1 MQLPEWRIVMSIRS
15 RLLLF
20 AAVMLVPFLLIVA
33 LGTYAGWGGAIERT
47 LDEQEGRAHQA
58 AAQLEAQVEQLR
70 GLLAG
75 AEAAVADDL
84 GADQRNDE
92 RLRRLWSNSSKTI
105 AGLSLI
111 DLHGRMIAS
120 ATLDRASR
128 AALSF
133 ADRDFFRAA
142 VANRTFAVG
151 APVEARVL
159 GTWITGVARPVLDAN
174 GKVLA
179 VVTAV
184 VTLEHFDAALESM
197 RLSDDGVLVLATD
210 KGVML
215 AHAPAHPEWRGRD
228 LSATPHLRVA
238 RAGGTF
244 KGETTATDG
253 ARLYGASVPVRSAP
267 WQVFV
272 GVPVESALIPAR
284 AKLLE
289 SLLIALSMGLVAIAA
304 AFPLARG
311 LTRPIRQLQ
320 IGVNRLA
327 GGALDHRIEARG
339 AKELRELA
347 ADVNRM
353 AQALAEGANALREER
368 DQLDRRV
375 AERTAELEALL
386 REMQAFSYSVAHD
399 LRSPLGVISGFAHV
413 VAKEES
419 DRLSADGKRLLG
431 VIEENVAHLVELVDD
446 LLTLAQVNRAEIART
461 PLDMHAIAGATLEEQ
476 RLKYPGADVQVG
488 DMPATE
494 GDETLVRQ
502 VFSNLI
508 ENALKYCSRVAAPR
522 VEVGWN
528 GALRAYYVR
537 DNGAGFDM
545 KHAARM
551 FGAFERL
558 HDPGEFPGTGIG
570 LAIVKRVIERHDG
583 RVWAESAPGRGAT
596 FYFCLAG

>member
-1 MQLPEWRIVMSIRS
+1 MRIRS

-33 LGTYAGWGGAIERT
+33 LGTYTGWSGAIERA
-47 LDEQEGRAHQA
+47 LDEQENEARQA
-58 AAQLEAQVEQLR
+58 AVQLEAQIEQVR

-84 GADQRNDE
+84 GSDQRNDE
-92 RLRRLWSNSSKTI
+92 RLHRLWTHASGTI
-105 AGLSLI
+105 AGLSLL
-111 DLHGRMIAS
+111 DANGRMIAA
-120 ATLDRASR
+120 ATIERAR
-128 AALSF
+128 QAEINLSS
-133 ADRDFFRAA
+133 RDFFRAA
-142 VANRTFAVG
+142 VSTRTFAVG
-151 APVEARVL
+151 APIESHAL
-159 GTWITGVARPVLDAN
+159 GTWIIVMANPILDAN

-179 VVTAV
+179 VLSAA
-184 VTLEHFDAALESM
+184 VTLDHFDAVLESM
-197 RLSDDGVLVLATD
+197 RLSRDGVLILATD

-215 AHAPAHPEWRGRD
+215 ARAPHMPVWRGRD
-228 LSATPHLRVA
+228 LSATPHMHVA
-238 RAGGTF
+238 RSGGTF
-244 KGETTATDG
+244 RGETEAADG
-253 ARLYGASVPVRSAP
+253 VRLYGASVPVTSAP
-267 WQVFV
+267 WQVFA
-272 GVPVESALIPAR
+272 GVPVESALVLAR

-289 SLLIALSMGLVAIAA
+289 SLLIAFSMGLVAVAA

-311 LTRPIRQLQ
+311 LTRPIRLLQL
-320 IGVNRLA
+320 GVNRLA
-327 GGALDHRIEARG
+327 GGALDHRIELRG

-353 AQALAEGANALREER
+353 AQSLAESEKALRDER

-386 REMQAFSYSVAHD
+386 REMRAFSYSVAHD

-413 VAKEES
+413 VAKEERE
-419 DRLSADGKRLLG
+419 RLSPDGKRLLG
-431 VIEENVAHLVELVDD
+431 VIEANIAHLVELVDD
-446 LLTLAQVNRAEIART
+446 LLTLAQVSRAEIARAR
-461 PLDMHAIAGATLEEQ
+461 LDMHAIAGATLDEQ
-476 RLKYPGADVQVG
+476 RKKYPGAAIQVG
-488 DMPATE
+488 EMPATE
-494 GDETLVRQ
+494 GDATLVRQ

-528 GALRAYYVR
+528 DAQRAYYVR

-545 KHAARM
+545 KHARRM

-583 RVWAESAPGRGAT
+583 RIWAESAPGKGAT
-596 FYFCLAG
+596 FYFSLAA

>member
-1 MQLPEWRIVMSIRS
+1 MPLPALRVAMSIRS

-33 LGTYAGWGGAIERT
+33 LGTYTGWGGAIERT
-47 LDEQEGRAHQA
+47 LDEQEGRARQVA
-58 AAQLEAQVEQLR
+58 VQLEAQVEQLR

-84 GADQRNDE
+84 GANQRNDE
-92 RLRRLWSNSSKTI
+92 RLYRLWTHASGTI
-105 AGLSLI
+105 AGLSLL
-111 DLHGRMIAS
+111 DADGRMIAA
-120 ATLDRASR
+120 ATLDRAKR
-128 AALSF
+128 TEINLSG
-133 ADRDFFRAA
+133 RDFFRAA
-142 VANRTFAVG
+142 VSTRTFAVG
-151 APVEARVL
+151 APIESPAL
-159 GTWITGVARPVLDAN
+159 GTWITVVARPILDAN

-179 VVTAV
+179 VLSAA
-184 VTLEHFDAALESM
+184 VTLDHFDAALESM
-197 RLSDDGVLVLATD
+197 RLSRDGVLVLATD
-210 KGVML
+210 KGIML
-215 AHAPAHPEWRGRD
+215 ARAPHMPEWRGGD
-228 LSATPHLRVA
+228 LSATPHMRVA
-238 RAGGTF
+238 RSGGTF
-244 KGETTATDG
+244 RGETEASDG
-253 ARLYGASVPVRSAP
+253 IRLYGASVPVRSVP

-272 GVPVESALIPAR
+272 GVPVESALVPAR

-289 SLLIALSMGLVAIAA
+289 SLLIAFSMGLVAVAA

-311 LTRPIRQLQ
+311 LTQPIRLLQL
-320 IGVNRLA
+320 GVNRLA
-327 GGALDHRIEARG
+327 GGALDHRIELRG
-339 AKELRELA
+339 ASELRELA

-353 AQALAEGANALREER
+353 AQALAESGSALRNER

-413 VAKEES
+413 VAKEERE
-419 DRLSADGKRLLG
+419 RLSPDGKRLLG
-431 VIEENVAHLVELVDD
+431 VIEANVAHLVELVDD
-446 LLTLAQVNRAEIART
+446 LLTLAQVNRAEIARA
-461 PLDMHAIAGATLEEQ
+461 PLDMRAIAGATLEEQ
-476 RLKYPGADVQVG
+476 RHKYPGAAVLVG
-488 DMPATE
+488 EMPATE
-494 GDETLVRQ
+494 GDATLVRQ

-508 ENALKYCSRVAAPR
+508 ENALKYCSHVAAPR

-528 GALRAYYVR
+528 IAQRAYYVR

-545 KHAARM
+545 KHARRM

-583 RVWAESAPGRGAT
+583 RVWAESAPGKGAT
-596 FYFCLAG
+596 FYFSLAG